1 MNDPL
6 RWIDPIAADWA
17 ERGLERKPRVFAG
30 STSRG
35 VIETAEGRVLINLA
49 SNDYL
54 SLACDPRVVAA
65 GKAAAD
71 RYGWGASASPLVTGL
86 RLPHVELAR
95 DLAAFERTEAA
106 VLFPSGYSAGVATI
120 AAVVG
125 KGDVVFSDRLNH
137 ACLIDGIRLS
147 RAETMI
153 YPHIDMQRLSELLG
167 AERSRFRRALIVTE
181 SIFGMDG
188 DAAPIADL
196 VDLADRHDAM
206 LMVDEAHATGVYGP
220 EGRGIAAEQGVSE
233 RVPIKMGTL
242 SKALGSIGGF
252 VAGSNK
258 LIGLLTNHARGLVFS
273 TAIPPSAAAAANEA
287 LRIIAIDND
296 RRDRLLRL
304 GVEFRAKLAERGIET
319 ISPRGPIVP
328 IVIGDPRET
337 VALGERLREQGFVVA
352 AIRPPTVPPGTS
364 RLRLSLAAEIRLEDL
379 EPLIQTLAEAKSSG
393 VIR

>member
-6 RWIDPIAADWA
+6 RWIDPINADWA
-17 ERGLERKPRVFAG
+17 DRGLERKPTVFGAPSAAG
-30 STSRG
+30 T
-35 VIETAEGRVLINLA
+35 IETADGRVQINLA

-71 RYGWGASASPLVTGL
+71 RHGWGAAASPLVTGL
-86 RLPHVELAR
+86 RIPHADLAR

-106 VLFPSGYSAGVATI
+106 VLFPSGYAAGVATI

-137 ACLIDGIRLS
+137 ASLIDGIRLS
-147 RAETMI
+147 RAETFI
-153 YPHIDMQRLSELLG
+153 YPHVDILRLSELL
-167 AERSRFRRALIVTE
+167 ASERSRFRRALIITE

-188 DAAPIADL
+188 DAAPMTDL

-220 EGRGIAAEQGVSE
+220 EGRGIAAEQGVAD

-258 LIGLLTNHARGLVFS
+258 LINLLTNHARGLVFS
-273 TAIPPSAAAAANEA
+273 TAIPPAAAAAAAEA
-287 LRIIAIDND
+287 LRIAQIESE
-296 RRDRLLRL
+296 RRDRLHQLAF
-304 GVEFRAKLAERGIET
+304 EFRAALAERGVAT
-319 ISPRGPIVP
+319 SSPRGPIAP
-328 IVIGDPRET
+328 ILIGDPRAT
-337 VALGERLREQGFVVA
+337 VALGERLRELGYVVA
-352 AIRPPTVPPGTS
+352 AIRPPTVPAGTS
-364 RLRLSLAAEIRLEDL
+364 RLRVGLSAGIRLEDL
-379 EPLIQTLAEAKSSG
+379 EPLIQALAKAKSRG
-393 VIR
+393 EIP